1 MAQDTDFRHIL
12 QQLDAALP
20 PPPPSLSSS
29 ASSTATSP
37 RSVRATRLRP
47 RPSPGGSGGSMR
59 KFFGGHT
66 FDSSQLVRV
75 ASVVSGSSD
84 PASDTASLRSSL
96 KTDTLTAALNLP
108 AVQASPSI
116 IKPQPKRPLSLS
128 LPSPPRLRRSRSV
141 EAKLSAVSD
150 DADGAAYDQQKKD
163 AKIKALEEELRLVK
177 CQRKQERAM
186 AHVEIEQL
194 RKERTIAERQ
204 IDKFHTDLTDRV
216 AIQEYAVLITDLS
229 PMTAV
234 GPSHLSKLQAQLC
247 KCLHNQGILEGQMDL
262 VKRECHTTVETI
274 KDELAEAL
282 QERDAMERELTQKLA
297 QAQEDTRRQA
307 RMFDE
312 RMAAR
317 VETISEFADY
327 FHIAAAL
334 PPPLPSLCSITTRGI
349 GTTSTFEGR
358 DASNQSTSPRS
369 APCDVDTG
377 SFVVPPSTADA
388 KAIGIAHRLERDQL
402 HRERVE
408 DSLRHKIDEQAA
420 EISELRA
427 KVRDQR
433 TRLGTLTQELDSR
446 RREDIRREMRRT
458 HRRHASHSTVVAG
471 ASTITRGSINNAS
484 TIFTCSSGV
493 GGASSRSGH
502 STPSRS
508 GHSTPDTCSSRSLQ
522 SSSFSTASTRPPLH
536 MRGSSD
542 PPRGGHLI
550 GCSPTW

>member
-12 QQLDAALP
+12 HQLDAVLP

-29 ASSTATSP
+29 ASSTSP

-47 RPSPGGSGGSMR
+47 RHSPGGSGGSMR

-75 ASVVSGSSD
+75 ASGVSGSSD

-108 AVQASPSI
+108 ASVSPSI
-116 IKPQPKRPLSLS
+116 IKPQHKRSLSLS
-128 LPSPPRLRRSRSV
+128 LPSPPRLRKSRSV

-150 DADGAAYDQQKKD
+150 GVDGGAHDQQKKD
-163 AKIKALEEELRLVK
+163 AKIRALEDELRLVK

-194 RKERTIAERQ
+194 RKERSVAERQ

-282 QERDAMERELTQKLA
+282 QERDAMERKLTQKLA

-327 FHIAAAL
+327 FHIAAAA
-334 PPPLPSLCSITTRGI
+334 PPPLPSLPSM
-349 GTTSTFEGR
+349 TSTSELR
-358 DASNQSTSPRS
+358 DASNQTTPPRS

-408 DSLRHKIDEQAA
+408 DALRRKIDEQTA

-427 KVRDQR
+427 TVRDQR

-471 ASTITRGSINNAS
+471 ASSITRGSINNAS

-508 GHSTPDTCSSRSLQ
+508 GHSTPESSSSRSLR
-522 SSSFSTASTRPPLH
+522 SSFSTASARPPLH

-550 GCSPTW
+550 GCNPTW